1 MSWTIIK
8 SAIGSVVPRWS
19 IVALLL
25 AALPTEALAEAP
37 TEAPAEAASTVEFTP
52 RTPESYVANRPFLRT
67 SVEIMTFNVS
77 MTVWGHYFIKRDDTG
92 YDVSVNSL
100 TTNPKFGFQWDN
112 NTFFV
117 NYFRHPYQGA
127 QYYGAGRANG
137 YDYYQSGM
145 WAFAGSWLFEYMGEN
160 KRPSYND
167 WITSGVG
174 GMALGEPLFRLSS
187 VVLDNEATASSRVL
201 RELGG
206 LVILPVRGVNR
217 LVTGEAFQ
225 VHVNPPDRRPNV
237 MNSNIRVGAWKPG
250 DEQRWDSRQT
260 KAFLGFD
267 VSYGNPFEERVDKPF
282 DVFTSGI
289 DVAFDNEPQALRR
302 LEVHGLIAGASIGR
316 GERAQHVIG
325 AVQSYDYFRND
336 VYAVGAQSFGA
347 SLLSRF
353 RMGGGFD
360 TRTVVTASW
369 ILLGAANS
377 HYVNVSNRRY
387 DIGPGAAYN
396 LGLQFLRNERRVIE
410 LGHAGYWIHALN
422 GTAVNHFISIS
433 RVKANLMLIRF
444 VGIGFEYLLYTTEKK
459 FEDFPDV
466 YARGSELRVFMI
478 YR

>member
-1 MSWTIIK
+1 VSRSINKYDIVLV
-8 SAIGSVVPRWS
+8 ILRWS
-19 IVALLL
+19 LCALFVAV
-25 AALPTEALAEAP
+25 LPAEAP
-37 TEAPAEAASTVEFTP
+37 AKAPAEATTTVEFSQ

-67 SVEIMTFNVS
+67 SAEILTFNVG
-77 MTVWGHYFIKRDDTG
+77 MTVWGHYLIKRDDSG

-145 WAFAGSWLFEYMGEN
+145 WSFAGSWLFEYMGES

-174 GMALGEPLFRLSS
+174 GMVLGEPLFRLSS
-187 VVLDNEATASSRVL
+187 VVLDNQATGSSRVL

-225 VHVNPPDRRPNV
+225 VHTNPTDRRPIALD
-237 MNSNIRVGAWKPG
+237 SGLRIGAWTP
-250 DEQRWDSRQT
+250 DEEHQWDSRQT
-260 KAFLGFD
+260 KAFFGFD
-267 VSYGNPFEERVDKPF
+267 LSYGNPFEERVKKPF
-282 DVFTSGI
+282 DVFTSSI

-302 LEVHGLIAGASIGR
+302 LEIYGMIAGTSISHR
-316 GERAQHVIG
+316 QHIQHVIAG
-325 AVQSYDYFRND
+325 VQSYDYFQND
-336 VYAVGAQSFGA
+336 VFAMGTQSFGA

-360 TRTVVTASW
+360 TQTVVTASW

-377 HYVNVSNRRY
+377 HYVHVSDRRY

-396 LGLQFLRNERRVIE
+396 IGLQFLRNERRVIE

-422 GTAVNHFISIS
+422 GTAVDHFIGIT
-433 RVKANLMLIRF
+433 RVRANLMLMRF
-444 VGIGFEYLLYTTEKK
+444 VGIGFEYLFYTAEKK

-466 YARGSELRVFMI
+466 YAQGPELRAFMI

>member
-1 MSWTIIK
+1 VSFPINRC
-8 SAIGSVVPRWS
+8 AIGLVISCWS
-19 IVALLL
+19 LIVLFLVGI
-25 AALPTEALAEAP
+25 PTNTLAEAP
-37 TEAPAEAASTVEFTP
+37 TEAASTVELSP
-52 RTPESYVANRPFLRT
+52 RTPESYIANRPFFRT
-67 SVEIMTFNVS
+67 SAEIMTFNVG
-77 MTVWGHYFIKRDDTG
+77 MTVFGHYFIKRDDSG
-92 YDVSVNSL
+92 YDISVNSL

-145 WAFAGSWLFEYMGEN
+145 WAFAGSWLFEYMGES

-174 GMALGEPLFRLSS
+174 GMALGEPLFRLSG
-187 VVLDNEATASSRVL
+187 VLLDNQATGSSRVL

-206 LVILPVRGVNR
+206 LVILPIRGVNR
-217 LVTGEAFQ
+217 LVTREAFQ
-225 VHVNPPDRRPNV
+225 VHANPPDRRPKALD
-237 MNSNIRVGAWKPG
+237 SNFRVGAWKRG

-267 VSYGNPFEERVDKPF
+267 VSFGNPFEERVDKPF

-302 LEVHGLIAGASIGR
+302 LEVYGMIAGASISR
-316 GERAQHVIG
+316 RKHSQHVIG
-325 AVQSYDYFRND
+325 AVQSYDYFQND
-336 VYAVGAQSFGA
+336 IFAMGTQGFGA

-360 TRTVVTASW
+360 AQTILTASG

-377 HYVNVSNRRY
+377 HYVHVSDRRY

-396 LGLQFLRNERRVIE
+396 LGLQFLRHERRVIE

-422 GTAVNHFISIS
+422 GTAVDHFVGIT
-433 RVKANLMLIRF
+433 RVKANLMLLRF
-444 VGIGFEYLLYTTEKK
+444 VGAGVEYLYYTAEKR

-466 YARGSELRVFMI
+466 YAQGPELRLFVI